1 MIVLILSLGN
11 EPETVAA
18 FSAVAK
24 VHEEI
29 TPTGLAVVEVATG
42 LGVVVEGILE
52 LHSSHNLVAKIVLED
67 LQASIRSFE
76 NVILLLQILHLL
88 TTKA

>member
-1 MIVLILSLGN
+1 MIVQILPLGN

-29 TPTGLAVVEVATG
+29 APAGLAVVEVATG

-67 LQASIRSFE
+67 LQASIRRFE
-76 NVILLLQILHLL
+76 DVILLLQILHLL